1 MAFTFRTESTRSV
14 NFIRPLSGLM
24 LVLAITG
31 CSFIDDRSEQYVNEP
46 EGKPLK
52 LPETADEGKFSPVM
66 PIREIS
72 AADSGRM
79 YRDSLP
85 NPPDMTSDILDENY
99 VVEELD
105 GQVWLLVNDVPGRL
119 WPAVTAYMSENGLG
133 VAHDSPQLGLIQSE
147 LANFSKQAREL
158 LNLPD
163 NPEGEE
169 ARVVVQ
175 VRIAP
180 GVRRKTTE
188 IQFRTFE
195 VEDDPDQL
203 LPWGGR
209 DKRSAE
215 QLDTSKQLLN
225 DLAEHLRSREDS
237 KSYSRAA
244 LGMASEPLVRLVSDN
259 ETPQQIVMSLDYGR
273 AWAEVRRSLDEAGVP
288 VLDLNRE
295 EGYFFV
301 DFRPESERDSGW
313 FSWFSDDPEP
323 EHTFDVQLN
332 ESGGDIVV
340 TVERADDYSG
350 EDRSSELLSELFEY
364 LY

>member
-1 MAFTFRTESTRSV
+1 MALKFRTEVTRSTD
-14 NFIRPLSGLM
+14 FIRPLSGLM
-24 LVLAITG
+24 LVLALAG
-31 CSFIDDRSEQYVNEP
+31 CSFVEDRSERYVDEP
-46 EGKPLK
+46 EGKSLK
-52 LPETADEGKFSPVM
+52 LPETADEGKFTQVM

-79 YRDSLP
+79 YRDSIP

-119 WPAVTAYMSENGLG
+119 WPAVTTYMNESGLG
-133 VAHDSPQLGLIQSE
+133 VAYDSPQLGLIQSE
-147 LANFSKQAREL
+147 LVNFSKRAREL
-158 LNLPD
+158 LELPD
-163 NPEGEE
+163 NPEGQE
-169 ARVVVQ
+169 ARIAVQ
-175 VRIAP
+175 ARIAP

-195 VEDDPDQL
+195 VEDDPDEL
-203 LPWGGR
+203 LVWGNR
-209 DKRSAE
+209 EQRSEE
-215 QLDTSKQLLN
+215 QLSTSKLLLN
-225 DLAEHLRSREDS
+225 DLAGHLRNREDS

-244 LGMASEPLVRLVSDN
+244 LGMVSEPRVRLVSDN

-273 AWAEVRRSLDEAGVP
+273 AWAEVRRSLDEASIP
-288 VLDLNRE
+288 VVDLNRS

-301 DFRPESERDSGW
+301 DFRPESERESGW

-323 EHTFDVQLN
+323 EHTFDVQLD
-332 ESGGDIVV
+332 ERDGDVVV
-340 TVERADDYSG
+340 TVNRAPDYTG
-350 EDRSSELLSELFEY
+350 DDRSSELLSELFEY

>member
-1 MAFTFRTESTRSV
+1 MAFTFRTESKKSV
-14 NFIRPLSGLM
+14 SFIRPLPGLM

-31 CSFIDDRSEQYVNEP
+31 CSVIDDRSERYVDEP

-52 LPETADEGKFSPVM
+52 LPETADEGKFSQVM

-72 AADSGRM
+72 SADSGRM
-79 YRDSLP
+79 YRDSIP

-119 WPAVTAYMSENGLG
+119 WPAVTAYMNENGLG
-133 VAHDSPQLGLIQSE
+133 VAYDSPQLGLIQSE
-147 LANFSKQAREL
+147 LVNFSKQAREL

-169 ARVVVQ
+169 ARLVVQ
-175 VRIAP
+175 ARIAP
-180 GVRRKTTE
+180 GVRRKTSE

-195 VEDDPDQL
+195 VDSDPDEL
-203 LPWGGR
+203 LAWGSGEE
-209 DKRSAE
+209 RSAE
-215 QLDTSKQLLN
+215 QLDTSKRLLD
-225 DLAEHLRSREDS
+225 DLAGHLRNREDS

-244 LGMASEPLVRLVSDN
+244 LGMVSEPLVRLVSDN
-259 ETPQQIVMSLDYGR
+259 EIPRQIEMSLDYGR
-273 AWAEVRRSLDEAGVP
+273 AWAEVSRALDEAGVP
-288 VLDLNRE
+288 VVDLNRD

-301 DFRPESERDSGW
+301 DFRPESERESGW
-313 FSWFSDDPEP
+313 FSWFSSDPEP
-323 EHTFDVQLN
+323 EHTFDVQLGEDDGN
-332 ESGGDIVV
+332 IVV
-340 TVERADDYSG
+340 TVERADDYDG
-350 EDRSSELLSELFEY
+350 EDRSPELLSELFEY